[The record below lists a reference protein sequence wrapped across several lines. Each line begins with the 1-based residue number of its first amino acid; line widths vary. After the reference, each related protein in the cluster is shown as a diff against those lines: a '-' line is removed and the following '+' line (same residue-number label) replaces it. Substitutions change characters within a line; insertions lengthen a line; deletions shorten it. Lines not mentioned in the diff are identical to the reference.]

1 MNLIPDPV
9 SLISELSEEFGKGKI
24 FEARLNSLRKREHL
38 YGILDPDRQEI
49 VIDPRRAIVETL
61 IHELLH
67 RRFPKWSERRVRQA
81 EKSIMADMAL
91 EDVWMWY
98 RRYKRSAKKFG
109 RVDVVD

>member
-1 MNLIPDPV
+1 MMEDLV
-9 SLISELSEEFGKGKI
+9 AELSEEFGKGKI

-38 YGILDPDRQEI
+38 YGIVDPDRREI

-67 RRFPKWSERRVRQA
+67 RRFPKWSERKVRQA
-81 EKSIMADMAL
+81 EKRIMAEMAL
-91 EDVWMWY
+91 EDMWAWY
-98 RRYKRSAKKFG
+98 RRYRRTAKKSG